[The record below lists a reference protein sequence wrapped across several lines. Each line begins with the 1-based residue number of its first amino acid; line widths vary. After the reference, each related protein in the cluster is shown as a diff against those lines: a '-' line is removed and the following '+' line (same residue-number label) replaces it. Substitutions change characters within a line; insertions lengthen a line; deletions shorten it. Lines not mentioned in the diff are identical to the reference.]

1 MLMFE
6 GNEVS
11 LRRSKTLL
19 WRIWRKLL
27 DTFKSSRSEKS
38 TGSLWVRIF
47 TFSVSSIVFD
57 LHASLAVLGPVTQT
71 CHLLLRC
78 VPGSP
83 PVRKISPS
91 LLRIWGIC
99 NLAPNCPIW
108 FPSFILM
115 KPRPI
120 AHFINFQM
128 WLAYGGLHVS
138 IYTYLFLKHVPG
150 LLILQNLAQI
160 LYFSHSFLFNGL
172 VCTKVLLMEGVPRI

>member
-1 MLMFE
+1 MCQMLMFE

-11 LRRSKTLL
+11 LRRRSKTLL

-27 DTFKSSRSEKS
+27 DMFKSSRSEKS
-38 TGSLWVRIF
+38 TGSLWVLIF
-47 TFSVSSIVFD
+47 TFQCVSSIVLD
-57 LHASLAVLGPVTQT
+57 LHASLAVLGPVAQT

-78 VPGSP
+78 VSGSP

-99 NLAPNCPIW
+99 SLAPNCPIW

-120 AHFINFQM
+120 ARFIIFQM
-128 WLAYGGLHVS
+128 WLVYGDLHVC
-138 IYTYLFLKHVPG
+138 IYTYLFLKHVPV
-150 LLILQNLAQI
+150 
-160 LYFSHSFLFNGL
+160 FK
-172 VCTKVLLMEGVPRI
+172 T